1 MPFVESLRI
10 KFGERT
16 GQPLLE
22 SARAHAKWKSVCG
35 LESTSKIDK
44 TLPDNIFMY

>member
-22 SARAHAKWKSVCG
+22 SALALG